1 VFGQETEVFWL
12 PGRSAGTV
20 FELKMPLFTAELLD
34 FKVKRSVCRL
44 YMAPVKTKR
53 SMPEAFLRKDEK

>member
-12 PGRSAGTV
+12 PCRSAGPV
-20 FELKMPLFTAELLD
+20 FELKLLLFTAELPD
-34 FKVKRSVCRL
+34 FKVKWSVCRL
-44 YMAPVKTKR
+44 YMSPVKTKR